1 MQSKSQI
8 KSIGIDLGK
17 TTFHLVALGTRSQV
31 VIRKKFSRSQLLEYT
46 ANLPSSLIGMEAGVG
61 SHFLGRALREQGH
74 EVRLIPAQ
82 FVRPFVKSNKNDYC
96 DAEAIAEAVDRENM
110 RFVGA
115 GCDLSRRCTQR
126 SSPADGR
133 SVTETTM
140 RTVEVVMLEP
150 RRKLLISLFG
160 VEVVAN
166 VSPLAQGGLDE
177 AFRLAVGAGSVRAGE
192 AVLDAELETS
202 GAEVAGAIAGA
213 VVGEQAANGDAMLG
227 IEGNGGVQE
236 GDGGFA
242 LLVGQ
247 HAGEGEAGV
256 IVDGDVQS
264 LPAGELGAAA
274 AAAIATNGNLLIAG
288 HALDVEMEQI
298 AGSGMLVAH
307 DGRSR
312 MQVAPAVEMSPLQNA
327 ADGGGAEAGGLG
339 DLIGGAQLAAQGN
352 DLGDQLRR
360 GLARAVQRTGGTI
373 PQAGQPQGAVAGPP
387 LGGGFSADVERGCS
401 RVQR

>member
-1 MQSKSQI
+1 M
-8 KSIGIDLGK
+8 
-17 TTFHLVALGTRSQV
+17 
-31 VIRKKFSRSQLLEYT
+31 
-46 ANLPSSLIGMEAGVG
+46 
-61 SHFLGRALREQGH
+61 
-74 EVRLIPAQ
+74 
-82 FVRPFVKSNKNDYC
+82 
-96 DAEAIAEAVDRENM
+96 
-110 RFVGA
+110 
-115 GCDLSRRCTQR
+115 
-126 SSPADGR
+126 
-133 SVTETTM
+133 
-140 RTVEVVMLEP
+140 
-150 RRKLLISLFG
+150 
-160 VEVVAN
+160 AN
-166 VSPLAQGGLDE
+166 VGPLAQSGLDE
-177 AFRLAVGAGSVRAGE
+177 TFGLAVGAGGVGTGK
-192 AVLDAELETS
+192 AVLDAELEAG
-202 GAEVAGAIAGA
+202 GAKLAGAIAGA
-213 VVGEQAANGDAMLG
+213 VVGEQSANDDAVLGVEGDSGA
-227 IEGNGGVQE
+227 QE

-307 DGRSR
+307 DGRSG

-339 DLIGGAQLAAQGN
+339 DLIGGTQLAPQGN

-360 GLARAVQRTGGTI
+360 GSARAVQRTGGTI
-373 PQAGQPQGAVAGPP
+373 PQAGHPQGAVAGPP

-401 RVQR
+401 RVQRQPLHHDLLG